1 MYWLSRRTHNDQFL
15 LYCFAEPTRTNSA
28 LAAEMLQRC
37 AAVPE
42 LRLRLHE
49 DPTGLSYPRWIVAE
63 PAAAQIEQ
71 HRLHR
76 PHWPELLLALGRL
89 TGTGVDAQVAP
100 WRVHI
105 FRGIHDSPVSDPQ
118 VTVVVLQ
125 ISHALVDG
133 RGASRIARGL
143 FAGPTTPGPAPV
155 SSGNVPEAGGVRPTG
170 GGSEYPVGDGIPES
184 AECLS
189 GTGEPLPQ
197 AGKPGTAEG
206 EYARPVGA
214 EAPESAEELSLRG
227 AGEPISQVEPEHR
240 APSERDLAP
249 PAEFAMV
256 PGTHQVP
263 TQHGARPSVIS
274 VRLAALRAAVTLP
287 VGVARTVRRGMAAA
301 RARNQLAAL
310 TAAGRIPPPG
320 PGYSPGPL
328 NGPAEVAGH
337 AVRMLVCPAEAFR
350 VPGFSVTVVGLTAVS
365 IALERYLLGQGEE
378 VTRLGAQVPMALP
391 PRRGIR
397 NNYRSLGVDL
407 GVGEPDPRRRAAAI
421 AAELAARRERARHP
435 LLDAQGAVDA
445 VLPPLLLRRDV
456 RDYPID
462 STPEQITGHTVVS
475 SVNRGPADLSFGGAP
490 VRFTGGFPA
499 LGAVMHL
506 THGIHGLGHTV
517 TLSVHADPGV
527 VDLDTYAGHLR
538 DALRE
543 LPALRD

>member
-1 MYWLSRRTHNDQFL
+1 MIPLAAPDATMYWLSRRTRNDQFL
-15 LYCFAEPTRTNSA
+15 LYCFAEPARTDSA
-28 LAAEMLQRC
+28 LRAEILQRC

-42 LRLRLHE
+42 LRLRLHD
-49 DPTGLSYPRWIVAE
+49 DPMGLAYPRWTRAE
-63 PAAAQIEQ
+63 PTAAHIEQ
-71 HRLHR
+71 HRLPG
-76 PHWPELLLALGRL
+76 PHWPELLAALGRL

-105 FRGIHDSPVSDPQ
+105 FRGIRDSPVSDPQ

-133 RGASRIARGL
+133 HGASRIARAL
-143 FAGPTTPGPAPV
+143 FAGPTPPGPGPAPM
-155 SSGNVPEAGGVRPTG
+155 SS
-170 GGSEYPVGDGIPES
+170 
-184 AECLS
+184 
-189 GTGEPLPQ
+189 
-197 AGKPGTAEG
+197 GKPGTAED

-214 EAPESAEELSLRG
+214 EAPEPDEDLSLRG
-227 AGEPISQVEPEHR
+227 AGEPISQAEPER
-240 APSERDLAP
+240 CPPAERDLASP
-249 PAEFAMV
+249 GESAMV
-256 PGTHQVP
+256 PGTVQVP
-263 TQHGARPSVIS
+263 TQRGARPSVIS

-287 VGVARTVRRGMAAA
+287 VGVVRTVRRGMAAA
-301 RARNQLAAL
+301 RARNELAAL

-320 PGYSPGPL
+320 PGYPPGPL
-328 NGPAEVAGH
+328 NRPAEVAGH
-337 AVRMLVCPAEAFR
+337 AVRMLVCAAKDFR

-365 IALERYLLGQGEE
+365 IALERYLLGRGEE
-378 VTRLGAQVPMALP
+378 VTRMGAQVPMALP
-391 PRRGIR
+391 PRRGVR

-407 GVGEPDPRRRAAAI
+407 AAGEPDPRRRAAAI

-435 LLDAQGAVDA
+435 LHEAQGAVDA

-462 STPEQITGHTVVS
+462 TTPDRITGHTVVS
-475 SVNRGPADLSFGGAP
+475 SVNRGPADLAFGGAP

-506 THGIHGLGHTV
+506 THGLHGLGETV

-538 DALRE
+538 DALSE